1 MFSFGLDLVM
11 NPVVILNTPFVQ
23 VALPIM
29 ITFMAAAWL
38 NGKRLDDFR
47 ADINR
52 RFDEMRSDI
61 NRRFDE
67 VNKRFD
73 DVNSRFDSVE
83 RRLEM
88 IQASTHDAEI
98 RITRLESR

>member
-29 ITFMAAAWL
+29 ITFIAAAWL

-52 RFDEMRSDI
+52 RFDEMRSGI

-67 VNKRFD
+67 
-73 DVNSRFDSVE
+73 VNSRFDSVE

-88 IQASTHDAEI
+88 IQASTHEADL

>member
-29 ITFMAAAWL
+29 ITFIAAAWL

-52 RFDEMRSDI
+52 RFDE
-61 NRRFDE
+61 

-73 DVNSRFDSVE
+73 DVNSRFDIVE